1 MKKKRSWKQ
10 LKKDIYRA
18 RAIYLMI
25 LPVVVWFLLFQYWPM
40 TWLSISFFDYNLY
53 LGFVGSKFVGFQ
65 NFIKF
70 FTGMDFWRLMRNVL
84 LLNFYA
90 LLVGFPAPII
100 FALFLNEMRSAKVK
114 KVIQTVSF
122 LPYFISMVAFVSL
135 VTEFLSP
142 STGLSADILKFFGKE
157 PIYFLGD
164 AKYFRTIMVFS
175 GIWQTMGYSAIV
187 YLSALTAV
195 DVNLYEAAMVDGAN
209 RWNRLIHITIPCIMP
224 TIVVMFILR
233 IGSLINANFEKI
245 YLFQNSANLEVSEVI
260 QTWVIKRG
268 MVKYDYSMGTTAG
281 LFNGIVALI
290 LVVMANRLS
299 KTLFRFGGNLVKED
313 VRCCTA
319 K

>member
-195 DVNLYEAAMVDGAN
+195 DVNLYEVAMVDGAN

-260 QTWVIKRG
+260 QTWVYKRG

-299 KTLFRFGGNLVKED
+299 KRYSDSAGIW
-313 VRCCTA
+313 
-319 K
+319 

>member
-1 MKKKRSWKQ
+1 M
-10 LKKDIYRA
+10 
-18 RAIYLMI
+18 
-25 LPVVVWFLLFQYWPM
+25 WFLLFQYWPM

-260 QTWVIKRG
+260 QTWVYKRG

-299 KTLFRFGGNLVKED
+299 KRYSDSAGIW
-313 VRCCTA
+313 
-319 K
+319 

>member
-142 STGLSADILKFFGKE
+142 STGLSANILKFFGKE

-260 QTWVIKRG
+260 QTWVYKRG

-299 KTLFRFGGNLVKED
+299 KRYSDSAGIW
-313 VRCCTA
+313 
-319 K
+319 

>member
-1 MKKKRSWKQ
+1 MRKKRSWKQ

-260 QTWVIKRG
+260 QTWVYKRG

-299 KTLFRFGGNLVKED
+299 KRYSDSAGIW
-313 VRCCTA
+313 
-319 K
+319 

>member
-18 RAIYLMI
+18 RAIYLTR

-260 QTWVIKRG
+260 QTWVYKRG

-299 KTLFRFGGNLVKED
+299 KRYSDSAGIW
-313 VRCCTA
+313 
-319 K
+319 

>member
-70 FTGMDFWRLMRNVL
+70 FTGMDFWRLIRNV
-84 LLNFYA
+84 
-90 LLVGFPAPII
+90 
-100 FALFLNEMRSAKVK
+100 LFLNEMRSAKVK

-260 QTWVIKRG
+260 QTWVYKRG

-299 KTLFRFGGNLVKED
+299 KRYSDSAGIW
-313 VRCCTA
+313 
-319 K
+319 

>member
-70 FTGMDFWRLMRNVL
+70 FTGMDFWRLMRNVM

-260 QTWVIKRG
+260 QTWVYKRG

-299 KTLFRFGGNLVKED
+299 KRYSDSAGIW
-313 VRCCTA
+313 
-319 K
+319 

>member
-209 RWNRLIHITIPCIMP
+209 RWNRLIHITIPCSMP

-260 QTWVIKRG
+260 QTWVYKRG

-299 KTLFRFGGNLVKED
+299 KRYSDSAGIW
-313 VRCCTA
+313 
-319 K
+319 

>member
-53 LGFVGSKFVGFQ
+53 LGFVGSKFVRFQ

-260 QTWVIKRG
+260 QTWVYKRG

-299 KTLFRFGGNLVKED
+299 KRYSDSAGIW
-313 VRCCTA
+313 
-319 K
+319 

>member
-53 LGFVGSKFVGFQ
+53 LVFVGSRFVGFQ

-260 QTWVIKRG
+260 QTWVYKRG

-299 KTLFRFGGNLVKED
+299 KRYSDSAGIW
-313 VRCCTA
+313 
-319 K
+319 

>member
-195 DVNLYEAAMVDGAN
+195 DVDLYEAAMVDGAN

-260 QTWVIKRG
+260 QTWVYKRG

-299 KTLFRFGGNLVKED
+299 KRYSDSAGIW
-313 VRCCTA
+313 
-319 K
+319 

>member
-260 QTWVIKRG
+260 QTWVYKRG

-290 LVVMANRLS
+290 LVVI
-299 KTLFRFGGNLVKED
+299 
-313 VRCCTA
+313 
-319 K
+319 

>member
-135 VTEFLSP
+135 VTKFLSP

-260 QTWVIKRG
+260 QTWVYKRG

-299 KTLFRFGGNLVKED
+299 KRYSDSAGIW
-313 VRCCTA
+313 
-319 K
+319 

>member
-18 RAIYLMI
+18 RVIYLMI

-260 QTWVIKRG
+260 QTWVYKRG

-299 KTLFRFGGNLVKED
+299 KRYSDSAGIW
-313 VRCCTA
+313 
-319 K
+319 

>member
-209 RWNRLIHITIPCIMP
+209 RWNRLIHITIPWIMP

-260 QTWVIKRG
+260 QTWVYKRG

-299 KTLFRFGGNLVKED
+299 KRYSDSAGIW
-313 VRCCTA
+313 
-319 K
+319 

>member
-142 STGLSADILKFFGKE
+142 STGLSSDILKFFGKE

-224 TIVVMFILR
+224 TSVVMFILR

-260 QTWVIKRG
+260 QTWVYKRG

-299 KTLFRFGGNLVKED
+299 KRYSDSAGIW
-313 VRCCTA
+313 
-319 K
+319 

>member
-142 STGLSADILKFFGKE
+142 STGLSVDILKFFGKE

-260 QTWVIKRG
+260 QTWVYKRG

-299 KTLFRFGGNLVKED
+299 KRYSDSAGIW
-313 VRCCTA
+313 
-319 K
+319 

>member
-260 QTWVIKRG
+260 QTWVYKRG

-281 LFNGIVALI
+281 LFYGIVALI
-290 LVVMANRLS
+290 LFVMANRLS
-299 KTLFRFGGNLVKED
+299 KRYSDSAGIW
-313 VRCCTA
+313 
-319 K
+319 

>member
-25 LPVVVWFLLFQYWPM
+25 LPVIVWFLLFQYWPM

-53 LGFVGSKFVGFQ
+53 LGFTGSKFVGFQ
-65 NFIKF
+65 NFAKF

-195 DVNLYEAAMVDGAN
+195 DANLYEAAMVDGAN

-260 QTWVIKRG
+260 QTWVYKRG

-299 KTLFRFGGNLVKED
+299 KRYSDSAGIW
-313 VRCCTA
+313 
-319 K
+319 

>member
-209 RWNRLIHITIPCIMP
+209 RWNRLLHITIPCIMP

-260 QTWVIKRG
+260 QTWVYKRG

-299 KTLFRFGGNLVKED
+299 KRYSDSAGIW
-313 VRCCTA
+313 
-319 K
+319 

>member
-10 LKKDIYRA
+10 MKKDIYRA

-70 FTGMDFWRLMRNVL
+70 FTGMDFWRLIRNVL

-260 QTWVIKRG
+260 QTWVYKRG

-299 KTLFRFGGNLVKED
+299 KRYSDSAGIW
-313 VRCCTA
+313 
-319 K
+319 

>member
-260 QTWVIKRG
+260 QTWVYKRG

-290 LVVMANRLS
+290 LVVKANRLS
-299 KTLFRFGGNLVKED
+299 KRYSDSAGIW
-313 VRCCTA
+313 
-319 K
+319 

>member
-18 RAIYLMI
+18 REIYLMI

-40 TWLSISFFDYNLY
+40 TWLSISFFDYNFY

-260 QTWVIKRG
+260 QTWVYKRG

-299 KTLFRFGGNLVKED
+299 KRYSDSAGIW
-313 VRCCTA
+313 
-319 K
+319 

>member
-100 FALFLNEMRSAKVK
+100 FALFLNECGR
-114 KVIQTVSF
+114 Q
-122 LPYFISMVAFVSL
+122 
-135 VTEFLSP
+135 
-142 STGLSADILKFFGKE
+142 
-157 PIYFLGD
+157 
-164 AKYFRTIMVFS
+164 R
-175 GIWQTMGYSAIV
+175 
-187 YLSALTAV
+187 
-195 DVNLYEAAMVDGAN
+195 
-209 RWNRLIHITIPCIMP
+209 
-224 TIVVMFILR
+224 
-233 IGSLINANFEKI
+233 
-245 YLFQNSANLEVSEVI
+245 
-260 QTWVIKRG
+260 
-268 MVKYDYSMGTTAG
+268 
-281 LFNGIVALI
+281 
-290 LVVMANRLS
+290 
-299 KTLFRFGGNLVKED
+299 
-313 VRCCTA
+313 
-319 K
+319 

>member
-209 RWNRLIHITIPCIMP
+209 RWNRLIHITIPCIMA

-260 QTWVIKRG
+260 QTWVYKRG

-299 KTLFRFGGNLVKED
+299 KRYSDSAGIW
-313 VRCCTA
+313 
-319 K
+319 

>member
-187 YLSALTAV
+187 YLSALPAV

-260 QTWVIKRG
+260 QTWVYKRG

-299 KTLFRFGGNLVKED
+299 KRYSDSAGIW
-313 VRCCTA
+313 
-319 K
+319 

>member
-53 LGFVGSKFVGFQ
+53 LGFVGSKFVGFK
-65 NFIKF
+65 NFIKY

-260 QTWVIKRG
+260 QTWVYKRG
-268 MVKYDYSMGTTAG
+268 MVIYDYSMGTTAG

-299 KTLFRFGGNLVKED
+299 KRYSDSAGIW
-313 VRCCTA
+313 
-319 K
+319 

>member
-18 RAIYLMI
+18 RAIYLRI

-260 QTWVIKRG
+260 QTWVYKRG

-299 KTLFRFGGNLVKED
+299 KRYSDSAGIW
-313 VRCCTA
+313 
-319 K
+319 

>member
-100 FALFLNEMRSAKVK
+100 FALFLNEMRPAKVK

-175 GIWQTMGYSAIV
+175 GIWQTMGYNAIV

-260 QTWVIKRG
+260 QTWVYKRG

-299 KTLFRFGGNLVKED
+299 KRYSDSAGIW
-313 VRCCTA
+313 
-319 K
+319 

>member
-1 MKKKRSWKQ
+1 MKNKRSWKQ

-260 QTWVIKRG
+260 QTWVYKRG

-299 KTLFRFGGNLVKED
+299 KHYSDSAGIW
-313 VRCCTA
+313 
-319 K
+319 

>member
-25 LPVVVWFLLFQYWPM
+25 LTVVVWFLLFQYWPM

-260 QTWVIKRG
+260 QTWVYKRG

-299 KTLFRFGGNLVKED
+299 KRYSDSAGIW
-313 VRCCTA
+313 
-319 K
+319 

>member
-260 QTWVIKRG
+260 QTWVYKRG
-268 MVKYDYSMGTTAG
+268 MVKYDDSMGTTAG

-299 KTLFRFGGNLVKED
+299 KRYSDSAGIW
-313 VRCCTA
+313 
-319 K
+319 

>member
-114 KVIQTVSF
+114 KVIQKVSF

-260 QTWVIKRG
+260 QTWVYKRG

-299 KTLFRFGGNLVKED
+299 KRYSDSAGIW
-313 VRCCTA
+313 
-319 K
+319 

>member
-70 FTGMDFWRLMRNVL
+70 FAGMDFWRLMRNVL

-260 QTWVIKRG
+260 QTWVYKRG

-299 KTLFRFGGNLVKED
+299 KRYSDSAGIW
-313 VRCCTA
+313 
-319 K
+319 